1 MSSEGRAKLLRVLRP
16 LFAVVVLAAVAWYVP
31 DWTDVLEWTDPASG
45 DRATVPGTIEGGW
58 REPTITFVPGA
69 AAPAEMPAALRAQL
83 VEGRAV
89 VVTEAAI
96 GAAPNAG
103 HKVRPS
109 MPRVFR
115 ELEARWMWAA
125 LGLLFAAAGASIVR
139 WWRLLAV
146 AGCRTSLGRVSQL
159 TFLGFFFN
167 LVVPGLTGGDVIKA
181 ALVVRDNPGRRAD
194 ALISVVVDR
203 GIGLVTLVGLAC
215 GVVLFSSDRFVEVR
229 WPVLATFAAMLGALF
244 LAMHSAPRRLLKL
257 DRVLKRL
264 PAQERLRSLDRALR
278 IYADHPIELA
288 GAVLFSVANHALIA
302 TAIQCLGLAF
312 NGGLSW
318 IEYMGIT
325 AIANVVSSLPVAP
338 AGWGVGELA
347 FGYLFDLLGSL
358 DTIGIAVSITY
369 RLLTMVLGLAGGLFL
384 LMPGGRE
391 VRQELEHEGV
401 SSPPA
406 S

>member
-1 MSSEGRAKLLRVLRP
+1 MSSERRAKLLRVLRP
-16 LFAVVVLAAVAWYVP
+16 VFAVVVLAAVAWFVP
-31 DWTDVLEWTDPASG
+31 DWNDVLEWQDPVSG
-45 DRATVPGTIEGGW
+45 DKTTIDGTIEGGW
-58 REPTITFVPGA
+58 REREIVFVPD
-69 AAPAEMPAALRAQL
+69 AAPPAEIPAELRGEL
-83 VEGRAV
+83 VPGRAV
-89 VVTEAAI
+89 TVTPEAI
-96 GAAPNAG
+96 GAVATG
-103 HKVRPS
+103 SHKIRPS

-115 ELEARWMWAA
+115 ELEGGWMWGA

-146 AGCRTSLGRVSQL
+146 AGCRTTIGRVSQL

-203 GIGLVTLVGLAC
+203 GIGLVTLVGLAG
-215 GVVLFSSDRFVEVR
+215 GVVLFSSERFAEVR
-229 WPVLATFAAMLGALF
+229 WPVLVTFAAMLGALF
-244 LAMHSAPRRLLKL
+244 LAMHSAPRRVLRL
-257 DRVLKRL
+257 DGILKRL
-264 PAQERLRSLDRALR
+264 PAQERLKSLDRALR
-278 IYADHPIELA
+278 IYADHPFELV
-288 GAVLFSVANHALIA
+288 GSVLFSVANHALIA
-302 TAIQCLGLAF
+302 TAILFLGRAF
-312 NGGLSW
+312 NDRLEW

-369 RLLTMVLGLAGGLFL
+369 RLLTMALGLAGGLFL

-391 VRQELEHEGV
+391 VRRELETEGV
-401 SSPPA
+401 SGGPA